1 MHTIYIGKLPECASD
16 ERIYRA
22 LVEASSLAND
32 ACDDD
37 DDARRKTLTWTRAR
51 ASEGDAQKSF
61 GFASFASRA
70 EALRAMRAFD
80 GATRGPDSVAI
91 VARAN
96 AKTLAGRANDD
107 EVESDFASDDAV
119 RARARTIAILCARED
134 GEIASAVE
142 EGDWDL
148 ARASANARSGDGQKG
163 NEVMDEGERGRDDA
177 RWGHGEG
184 DGSRAGARGRAG
196 DGSRADGASDGDGA
210 RGDFSG
216 NRAVRF
222 NRHAYEA
229 NERIERLFREREKAV
244 DDIARA
250 TTRERARRA
259 IIDKEKKA
267 DRRRALKRDVASDG
281 EGDDLIPLWERSERE
296 RARRRRF
303 RDLEKED
310 DARDAAAEIE
320 EARVQAEKARVRA
333 ETDSRGFDGDGGR
346 DQIDVEDDRAMT
358 RGKFTSTA
366 PPSVSGFQPTAETMK
381 MHAAFGLSGAKKS
394 GLTAAL
400 KTKQTL
406 FSADEDDENDEEIE
420 RKRRRFDTLNAD
432 KARVDAD
439 AAQPDV
445 ESLIRRVPTDEN
457 DIFAYA
463 IDWNVYVDAKIDRV
477 ARKWMTKKITELLGE
492 PEPAL
497 VDFIADKLERKS
509 AARALVADLDA
520 VLDIESLPFVLKL
533 WRLLIFEILKAQHE
547 V

>member
-1 MHTIYIGKLPECASD
+1 M
-16 ERIYRA
+16 
-22 LVEASSLAND
+22 
-32 ACDDD
+32 
-37 DDARRKTLTWTRAR
+37 
-51 ASEGDAQKSF
+51 
-61 GFASFASRA
+61 
-70 EALRAMRAFD
+70 
-80 GATRGPDSVAI
+80 
-91 VARAN
+91 
-96 AKTLAGRANDD
+96 
-107 EVESDFASDDAV
+107 
-119 RARARTIAILCARED
+119 
-134 GEIASAVE
+134 
-142 EGDWDL
+142 
-148 ARASANARSGDGQKG
+148 
-163 NEVMDEGERGRDDA
+163 
-177 RWGHGEG
+177 
-184 DGSRAGARGRAG
+184 
-196 DGSRADGASDGDGA
+196 
-210 RGDFSG
+210 
-216 NRAVRF
+216 RF